1 MLFATSLLALA
12 LVATAWMMHNHHLHT
27 LKQVEQHPEWDPK
40 KRNFLLAQ
48 VHRRKKVTFT
58 IMAIAA
64 AVLLSPA
71 IPENLFFIAYWGG
84 ICLLVLWI
92 VVLAG
97 IDMFATKTYILSLR
111 DQRIASRRALEEE
124 VKRMREERASTEPPT
139 EE

>member
-1 MLFATSLLALA
+1 MLFATSILALA

-27 LKQVEQHPEWDPK
+27 IKQVEQHPEWDPR

-64 AVLLSPA
+64 AVLLSPM
-71 IPENLFFIAYWGG
+71 IPENLFFVAYWGG
-84 ICLLVLWI
+84 ICLLVMWI

-97 IDMFATKTYILSLR
+97 VDMFATKTYILSLR
-111 DQRIASRRALEEE
+111 DERIASRRALEEE
-124 VKRMREERASTEPPT
+124 VKRMREERASTEPPAK
-139 EE
+139 E

>member
-1 MLFATSLLALA
+1 MLFATSILALA

-27 LKQVEQHPEWDPK
+27 IKQVEQHPEWDPK

-64 AVLLSPA
+64 AVLLSPI

-84 ICLLVLWI
+84 ICLLVIWI

-111 DQRIASRRALEEE
+111 DERIASRRALEEE
-124 VKRMREERASTEPPT
+124 VKRMREERASTEPPAK
-139 EE
+139 E

>member
-1 MLFATSLLALA
+1 MLFATSILALV

-27 LKQVEQHPEWDPK
+27 IKQVEQHPEWDAK

-64 AVLLSPA
+64 AVLLSPM

-97 IDMFATKTYILSLR
+97 VDMFATKTYILSLR
-111 DQRIASRRALEEE
+111 DERIASRRALEEE
-124 VKRMREERASTEPPT
+124 VKRMREERASTEPPAK
-139 EE
+139 E